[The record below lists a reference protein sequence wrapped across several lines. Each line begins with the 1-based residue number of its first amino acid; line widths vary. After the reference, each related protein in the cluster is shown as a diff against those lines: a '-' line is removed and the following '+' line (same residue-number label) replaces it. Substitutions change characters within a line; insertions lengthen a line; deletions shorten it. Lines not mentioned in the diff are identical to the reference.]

1 MKGIATDT
9 YTFEDLISRGAIY
22 VDKTDYVY
30 NLVSG
35 EKKFYFLSR
44 PRRFGKSLLLSTLES
59 YFEGRKDLF
68 KGLKIYD
75 LEQKWEKFPV
85 IHLDMAAASSSENKE
100 TLEEGMC
107 NQVKYAAKALEVEI
121 EKAKPA
127 SMFGDLI
134 QAAKEKFGKNV
145 VILIDEYDKPI
156 LDSMNKDWGADI
168 PAYLGDFY
176 QQIKSANKD
185 LRFAFVTGVSK
196 FAHTSLFS
204 GMNNPTDIS
213 RDKKYA
219 NMLGYTQE
227 ELETNF
233 GEYIN
238 CLCEELN
245 QGKEKIM
252 NDIKRWYNGNR
263 FTVCN
268 NTLYNPVSIGKL
280 LSNLRFENYWAN
292 TGTPRFLVDQFKKNP
307 FELDENVKKWYPLAG
322 SSKFDLNNLDGVD
335 LAVQSGYL
343 VISNYE
349 LDEDT
354 NEYFVQYDFPNKE
367 IRDSWNVNILSL
379 VSGITDNHLMSLAIT
394 LSKSLKSADIDTF
407 MQNIEWFFS
416 GIPYENA
423 GEITEGYF
431 RNQLRTLFVLFGIP
445 NQCEVQ
451 QSRQRT
457 DIAAQTRKMALV
469 FELKMMK
476 ESVSDKENECARLL
490 KEAIEQGRNKHYIDK
505 YKAESEIVKGMA
517 MVFDEQTRRVK
528 AWEVWE

>member
-9 YTFEDLISRGAIY
+9 YTFEDLINRRAIY

-30 NLVSG
+30 NMVSG

-44 PRRFGKSLLLSTLES
+44 PRRFGKSLLLSTLET

-75 LEQKWEKFPV
+75 LEQKWESFPV

-121 EKAKPA
+121 EKAKPS

-245 QGKEKIM
+245 LDREYIIKA
-252 NDIKRWYNGNR
+252 IKRWYNGNR
-263 FTVCN
+263 FALCKD
-268 NTLYNPVSIGKL
+268 TLYNPVSVGKL
-280 LSNLRFENYWAN
+280 FSNLRFENYWAQ
-292 TGTPRFLVDQFKKNP
+292 TGSPRFLIDQYRNNP
-307 FELDENVKKWYPLAG
+307 FGLEERLNKWTFLNNSPKY
-322 SSKFDLNNLDGVD
+322 DLKNLDGMD
-335 LAVQSGYL
+335 IAYQAGYL
-343 VISNYE
+343 AITDWRQVYE
-349 LDEDT
+349 QMQ
-354 NEYFVQYDFPNKE
+354 VKYDFPNQE
-367 IRDSWNVNILSL
+367 IRDSWNLDILTLANHQNESQL
-379 VSGITDNHLMSLAIT
+379 KQLMATLFDNLED
-394 LSKSLKSADIDTF
+394 ADIDTF
-407 MQNIEWFFS
+407 MQNVEWFFS

-476 ESVSDKENECARLL
+476 ESATDKEKESARLL
-490 KEAIEQGRNKHYIDK
+490 KEAIEQGRNKHYLDK
-505 YKAESEIVKGMA
+505 YKAESEIVKGVA

-528 AWEVWE
+528 AWEVWEQN